1 LLRVEGVG
9 CQVGGGAGRLR
20 SWRACS
26 VLSEGWDVEG
36 LSLQVIDVD
45 VDDLCVSF
53 WVTSWEIRVRHNRLP
68 G

>member
-1 LLRVEGVG
+1 
-9 CQVGGGAGRLR
+9 
-20 SWRACS
+20 
-26 VLSEGWDVEG
+26 LSEGWDVEG

-53 WVTSWEIRVRHNRLP
+53 WVTSRGKSGYVTIDYLDEIGGVVVIIVTVAKFQQSSVI